1 MWQVVFFGLYMRFP
15 LLFLSVAL
23 PALLAGAFATPADA
37 YAQQRRVI
45 KDSRGRVV
53 RIVTTRNDGSQV
65 VTDASGRVLE
75 IIRTDNSGRT
85 RVMDASGTV
94 LGTVSPRDSV
104 GGSYDRSESVD
115 MEGWSR

>member
-1 MWQVVFFGLYMRFP
+1 M
-15 LLFLSVAL
+15 FLSVAL

-65 VTDASGRVLE
+65 VMDASGRVLE

>member
-1 MWQVVFFGLYMRFP
+1 MKFP

>member
-1 MWQVVFFGLYMRFP
+1 M
-15 LLFLSVAL
+15 FLSVAL